1 MNPNQTEQLSLVLA
15 AFANRIVAIPAAVAG
30 PLHTVGILLMAPY
43 LDGLSRE
50 PANRRIQGW

>member
-30 PLHTVGILLMAPY
+30 PLHTVGIF
-43 LDGLSRE
+43 
-50 PANRRIQGW
+50 